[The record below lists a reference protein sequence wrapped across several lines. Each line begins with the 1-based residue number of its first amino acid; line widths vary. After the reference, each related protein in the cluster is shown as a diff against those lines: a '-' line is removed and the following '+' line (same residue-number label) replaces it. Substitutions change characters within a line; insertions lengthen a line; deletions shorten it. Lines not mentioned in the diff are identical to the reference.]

1 MFVNRG
7 TLQRYRGTHCKKVP
21 KQCYRCQCI
30 RADNGPP
37 KNNDGLSCSDCTHK
51 ACSACGRTDQY
62 ERDIATDN
70 NIRGLKVSCE
80 KCGAK
85 LLLRALERHA
95 RDECPKRRRPC
106 KYSWLGCTFVGD
118 GGSEEMR
125 QHEEDINVHFA
136 LAMSTIHS
144 MFDELRQRIDTVE
157 TSYKTA
163 PGKPQ

>member
-70 NIRGLKVSCE
+70 NIRGLTVSCE

-106 KYSWLGCTFVGD
+106 KYSWLGCTFEGD